1 MAALAQFI
9 AAGIGMGS
17 VYALIAVG
25 FSLIYKVTGVINF
38 AQGEFAM
45 IGAMA
50 FWMLQSHGLPLVPAL
65 VLSVAIAAA
74 VGAAIGRF
82 VMYPAAHASVLTL
95 IFITLGLDTA
105 LRGLGMLAW
114 GVNPVAVQPFSG
126 NGVVRLLGAVVPVQN
141 LWIFGAV
148 LLVAALLYLLLERT
162 YLGRGMTAAMDNPTA
177 ARLYGMDPLRFGL
190 YAWVLAGAIGAF
202 GGVVFAPMTTA
213 SVNMGLDLG
222 LYGFVG
228 AILGG
233 FDSLPGAAIG
243 GIFLGVITG
252 LASGYVSSDWADGVA
267 FLVLLVVLLLRP
279 QGLLGTSL
287 NRRV

>member
-1 MAALAQFI
+1 MATLLQLVL
-9 AAGIGMGS
+9 AGIGMGS
-17 VYALIAVG
+17 VYALVAIG

-45 IGAMA
+45 IGSMA
-50 FWMLQSHGLPLVPAL
+50 FWMFQSHGLPLLPAL
-65 VLSVAIAAA
+65 VLAVAIAAA

-105 LRGLGMLAW
+105 LRGLGTLVW
-114 GVNPVAVQPFSG
+114 GVNPVAVQAFSG
-126 NGVVRLLGAVVPVQN
+126 SGVLHVLGAVVPTQN

-148 LLVAALLYLLLERT
+148 VIVAALLYFLLERT
-162 YLGRGMTAAMDNPTA
+162 YFGRGMTAAMDNPTA
-177 ARLYGMDPLRFGL
+177 ARLYGMNPLRFGL
-190 YAWVLAGAIGAF
+190 YAWVLAAAIGAF
-202 GGVVFAPMTTA
+202 GGVVFAPMTMANT
-213 SVNMGLDLG
+213 NMGLELG

-233 FDSLPGAAIG
+233 LDSLPGAAVG
-243 GIFLGVITG
+243 GIALGIVTS
-252 LASGYVSSDWADGVA
+252 LSAGYISSDWADGVA
-267 FLVLLVVLLLRP
+267 FLVLLIMLLVRP
-279 QGLLGTSL
+279 QGILGTSL